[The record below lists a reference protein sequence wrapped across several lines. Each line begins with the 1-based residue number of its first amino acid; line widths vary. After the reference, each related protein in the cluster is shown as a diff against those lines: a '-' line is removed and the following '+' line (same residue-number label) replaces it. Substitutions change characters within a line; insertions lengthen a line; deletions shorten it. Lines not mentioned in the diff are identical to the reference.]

1 MIIQKFAVNHFS
13 IYNILSW
20 IHAGEIAIPE
30 IQRPFVWD
38 STQVRDFIDSLYR
51 GYPVGYLIV
60 WQNPNVKDKNGNITK
75 GKKILIDGQQR
86 VTALMTAILGKE
98 IIDKNYNKRRIIIAF
113 NPLEERFEVQNA
125 SIAKDKRWISDISV
139 LFSSNFKA
147 LDFLKEYCAVNDTDE
162 HKLLEIIDSL
172 KGIIN
177 IPIGLIELNSELEI
191 DEVTEIFTR
200 INSKGV
206 PLNQADFAMS
216 KIAVDD
222 KYGGNLLRKA
232 IDYFCFLAVKP
243 EAYEQIKKDEEFVNT
258 EYFKKMAW
266 LKDDREDLYDPSY
279 VDVLRVAFTYKFKRG
294 RIQDL
299 VALLSGR
306 DFQTKQYKE
315 EIIEE
320 SFRLL
325 REGILDFMNESNFKN
340 LIMILRSAG
349 FIDSSMMISQ
359 NAINFAYIL
368 YLTLRE
374 RKIPKNQIESLV
386 RKWYAFSVMTG
397 RYSFSP
403 ESQFDFDIRRLEESN
418 PVEYLDNVLKA
429 ELSDSFWDVT
439 LPQQMDTATVRSP
452 VFHVFLAAQVKMGDR
467 GFLSKDIKVED
478 LIKIKGDV
486 HHIFPR
492 EYLKMIGYVDK
503 DEYNQIA
510 NFVMAQSEV
519 NIAIGKKAPEV
530 YFKEL
535 LEQCETKRAKYGSI
549 LDKEDLYKNLRE
561 NCIPLEIFG
570 ELAKDYKAFLVERR
584 KLMAK
589 KIKEYFE
596 NL

>member
-13 IYNILSW
+13 IHHILNW
-20 IHAGEIAIPE
+20 VDAGEIAIPE

-86 VTALMTAILGKE
+86 ITALMTAILGKE
-98 IIDKNYNKRRIIIAF
+98 IVDKNYNRRRIIIAF

-125 SIAKDKRWISDISV
+125 SIAKDKRWISDIS
-139 LFSSNFKA
+139 LFFSSNFDD
-147 LDFLKEYCAVNDTDE
+147 LEFLETYSKINNVDKSSIY
-162 HKLLEIIDSL
+162 KIIKNL
-172 KGIIN
+172 TNIIN
-177 IPIGLIELNSELEI
+177 IPIGLIELNSDLEI

-243 EAYEQIKKDEEFVNT
+243 EAYEQIKRDEEFVNT

-266 LKDDREDLYDPSY
+266 LKDDKEDLYDPTY

-320 SFRLL
+320 SFKLL
-325 REGILDFMNESNFKN
+325 REGVLDFMNENNFKN

-374 RKIPKNQIESLV
+374 RKIPKNQIESIV

-403 ESQFDFDIRRLEESN
+403 ETFFDRDIRRLEESN
-418 PVEYLDNVLKA
+418 PIEYLNNVLEA
-429 ELSDSFWDVT
+429 ELSGSFWDIT
-439 LPQQMDTATVRSP
+439 LPQQMDTSAISSP

-478 LIKIKGDV
+478 LIKIKGDM

-492 EYLKMIGYVDK
+492 EYLKNIGYSNK

-535 LEQCETKRAKYGSI
+535 LEQCETKKAKYGSI
-549 LDKEDLYKNLRE
+549 LDKEDLFENLRE

-570 ELAKDYKAFLVERR
+570 ELAKDYKAFLIERR

-589 KIKEYFE
+589 KIKEYFK

>member
-147 LDFLKEYCAVNDTDE
+147 LDFLKEYCAVNDADE

-403 ESQFDFDIRRLEESN
+403 ETQFDFDIRRLEESN

-452 VFHVFLAAQVKMGDR
+452 VFHVFWLHK
-467 GFLSKDIKVED
+467 
-478 LIKIKGDV
+478 
-486 HHIFPR
+486 
-492 EYLKMIGYVDK
+492 
-503 DEYNQIA
+503 
-510 NFVMAQSEV
+510 
-519 NIAIGKKAPEV
+519 
-530 YFKEL
+530 
-535 LEQCETKRAKYGSI
+535 
-549 LDKEDLYKNLRE
+549 
-561 NCIPLEIFG
+561 
-570 ELAKDYKAFLVERR
+570 
-584 KLMAK
+584 
-589 KIKEYFE
+589 
-596 NL
+596 